1 MFQWLYI
8 NMLKTKKQISQ
19 QQIGNLSKRNRKYKE
34 EPNRNLELKNTV
46 ITTTATA
53 NPQRLSST
61 KEWKEQ

>member
-1 MFQWLYI
+1 
-8 NMLKTKKQISQ
+8 MLKTKKQISQ

-61 KEWKEQ
+61 KE